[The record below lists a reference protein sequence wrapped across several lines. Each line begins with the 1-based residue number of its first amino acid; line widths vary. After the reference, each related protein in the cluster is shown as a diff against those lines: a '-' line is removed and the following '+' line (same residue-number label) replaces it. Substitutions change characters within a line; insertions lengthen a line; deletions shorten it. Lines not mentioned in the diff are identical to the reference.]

1 MRKSQKG
8 TNFDRFS
15 AYQISYFFYTAPSV
29 NQTTWIILYPFLIY
43 IRKCFHSSNLNDLLQ
58 AVASFEIASNV
69 RKDSCGFIFGV
80 NTFAALFFQ
89 TVLTVV
95 VADDIGLALP
105 PRDQVTLTSGN
116 SLQKNSRQVSSRV
129 VQNYTKC

>member
-1 MRKSQKG
+1 MQKI
-8 TNFDRFS
+8 
-15 AYQISYFFYTAPSV
+15 YV
-29 NQTTWIILYPFLIY
+29 LVIIY
-43 IRKCFHSSNLNDLLQ
+43 SSNLNDLLQ

-105 PRDQVTLTSGN
+105 PRNQVTLTSGN
-116 SLQKNSRQVSSRV
+116 SL
-129 VQNYTKC
+129 

>member
-1 MRKSQKG
+1 M
-8 TNFDRFS
+8 S
-15 AYQISYFFYTAPSV
+15 AEFGILS
-29 NQTTWIILYPFLIY
+29 ILYPFLIY

-116 SLQKNSRQVSSRV
+116 SLQKSSRQVSSKQWCKITPSV
-129 VQNYTKC
+129 TIIVFSYICTYIVNNVP

>member
-1 MRKSQKG
+1 MAPESNTRAPSSIGVEVAISSAASISEVAKSQW
-8 TNFDRFS
+8 
-15 AYQISYFFYTAPSV
+15 APYFPFYTHFLFIYV
-29 NQTTWIILYPFLIY
+29 NVL
-43 IRKCFHSSNLNDLLQ
+43 HSSNHSSNDLLQ

-105 PRDQVTLTSGN
+105 PRDQVTLASGN
-116 SLQKNSRQVSSRV
+116 SLRKAADR
-129 VQNYTKC
+129 